1 MRILFTLL
9 IVILG
14 ANFVVDLMD
23 SSLVDVIQERNE
35 TIEKMMQDMWHRT
48 RCPLIAPK
56 PQNLCHTYSMEN
68 KANMITKGIVGK
80 IATDPAFLSA
90 LEGLDSFVFDN
101 SADLDM
107 AYDWIAD
114 QTGIDSFVHDKKAFD
129 LFYDAFDATQSLDD

>member
-1 MRILFTLL
+1 
-9 IVILG
+9 
-14 ANFVVDLMD
+14 
-23 SSLVDVIQERNE
+23 
-35 TIEKMMQDMWHRT
+35 
-48 RCPLIAPK
+48 
-56 PQNLCHTYSMEN
+56 MEN
-68 KANMITKGIVGK
+68 KANMITKGIVGN